1 MGHDAGGVR
10 PLLFGTSQG
19 DKGARGKGQWRG
31 RRSMVQ
37 KEHSQTDELLLPFL
51 RATEEEGHEILAALI
66 ANHVEPLVKQIVHRK
81 LCPRREGDTQRRQD
95 AEDVSR
101 EAIVNVIR
109 RLRAA
114 RADSK
119 RPGIASLGSY
129 VAVTAYNAC
138 NDYVR
143 QKYPERHR
151 LNNRLR
157 YVLAHQETFDL
168 WEGPDNQWL
177 CGLRGW
183 RGSQPMEG
191 GAGSGANLE
200 DCSEVVGRLAR
211 SDVQGRELVLLLA
224 EVLTCVG
231 RPVPFEDLVNRFAYL
246 WGLNAVSELRLSHAA
261 DGLSP
266 TGQRD
271 ESLLIRLELR
281 AYLRRLWAEI
291 CVLPLHHRSALLL
304 NLRDSRGQD
313 IITIFVDTSV
323 ATIRQIAEAL
333 SMPVTEFVELWND
346 LPCDDVTIAQRLG
359 LTRQQVVSLRQSAR
373 RRLARRM
380 NALDKVV

>member
-1 MGHDAGGVR
+1 
-10 PLLFGTSQG
+10 
-19 DKGARGKGQWRG
+19 
-31 RRSMVQ
+31 MVQ
-37 KEHSQTDELLLPFL
+37 KEHSQTDELLLRFL
-51 RATEEEGHEILAALI
+51 QATEEEGHEILAALI
-66 ANHVEPLVKQIVHRK
+66 ANHVEPLVKQIVCRK
-81 LCPRREGDTQRRQD
+81 LCPGREGDTQRRQD

-114 RADSK
+114 RADSQ
-119 RPGIASLGSY
+119 RPGIANLGSY

-138 NDYVR
+138 SEYVR

-157 YVLAHQETFDL
+157 YVLAHQETLDL

-191 GAGSGANLE
+191 GAGSETSLE
-200 DCSEVVGRLAR
+200 DCSEVMGRLAR
-211 SDVQGRELVLLLA
+211 SDVHGRELVLLLA
-224 EVLTCVG
+224 EVIKCVG

-246 WGLNAVSELRLSHAA
+246 WGLNTVSEVHISYAE
-261 DGLSP
+261 DGLSS
-266 TGQRD
+266 TGQRE
-271 ESLLIRLELR
+271 ESLVTRVELR

-291 CVLPLHHRSALLL
+291 CALPLQHRSALLL

-313 IITIFVDTSV
+313 IITIFVDTYV

-333 SMPVTEFVELWND
+333 GMPVTEFVELWND
-346 LPCDDVTIAQRLG
+346 LPCDDVTIARRLS

-380 NALDKVV
+380 NVLEGGLK